1 MFHIIKNY
9 FDDWSKFEINLIIIS
24 TLIMLTSSLIAQD
37 GLIALI
43 SGITGIVSVVLCA
56 KGKSSTYIIGS
67 IQVLTYA
74 YLSFNNKLYGEVML
88 NLLYYIPMN
97 IIGFFMW
104 SRHKNDNGDIITKTL
119 STKNKILV
127 FSGTCFIIL
136 AYAKFL
142 ETIGGY
148 LPLVDAITTI
158 STVIAVLLMVFRYA
172 EQWFL
177 WLFVDILSIIMWVTI
192 VITKKDMAAV
202 ITTIMWIAYTVNAFY
217 GYFNWIKLSKN
228 SDAS

>member
-1 MFHIIKNY
+1 MFNIIKNY
-9 FDDWSKFEINLIIIS
+9 FDDWSKFEINLIVIS

-74 YLSFNNKLYGEVML
+74 YLSYNNKLYGEVML

-97 IIGFFMW
+97 VIGFCMW

-119 STKNKILV
+119 SIKNRIFVLA
-127 FSGTCFIIL
+127 GTCFIIL

-228 SDAS
+228 SDAA